1 MSRTEEQ
8 DKVNTICGLVNL
20 TVRCNQDCIFCC
32 DGDVKESGHDLTT
45 DEAKGKILALR
56 SEGADSVTIIGGEPL
71 VRKDI
76 VELVEYARGLG
87 LSVGITSNG
96 TPLTKK
102 LLDGLTRAGL
112 TSIEISMHAVDPQL
126 SRTISQ
132 RSFTPERQVR
142 ALTLLGE
149 LGSDGPGVSINFVMF
164 TANYSE
170 LPAFVEHVADEYPFI
185 EELFINFVD
194 PIGYPAMDNS
204 LVPTYAAVKDSVQ
217 NGLEIAERRGLSFTV
232 DSIPGCILGP
242 YFLYLRATKEM
253 LRGVRYAKDTF
264 RIEDVAPNDDQSQYY
279 RVDACFDCPVSALCP
294 GVNFRYLSI
303 HGDAGIEPLEPSI
316 LSESRFVVH
325 AELSSVDPAVFG
337 DARASGEALSRQRR
351 YRPEPDPQPARPA
364 QAEFAVWTEH
374 RTNNR
379 YPVSDEELGPS
390 APPPGK
396 ELVAFLQHQAPGRAW
411 FVGGEPT
418 LRKDLGRLIRAAVTI
433 GHEAVLVSNGRRF
446 AYDKYARS
454 IVDAGT
460 HRFVVYLHSADA
472 AVHNRLAGDD
482 AFEQTVQGIRNL
494 RRFGANVIVH
504 CVVTGENIDG
514 LEKLVDF
521 CRDQRLG
528 LHLAPV
534 GTDVPR
540 GDELAVPV
548 AQCARR
554 VEEALVYARTSGLDD
569 SRLSFSLLPCCCTAG
584 LKGLEREAL
593 RRLPGYPA
601 VETPATP
608 LPAPCLGCELLDA
621 CSVAAPGVIA
631 LHGAAGLQAP
641 GQLYVADLEMEKKDA
656 LPRFDV
662 EACAAGEQPPG
673 PGPLSALVDRGAVD
687 LELWETASAAEEVE
701 ALAAKNAHG
710 FVLEAGE
717 KAPVTH
723 YLHPACKGCLKLHR
737 CAGVFSSGFGW
748 EDETVG
754 YASTWS
760 KRRQEFRGA
769 LVGGEPDFAQ
779 GYVGRCQASP
789 PSAVARP
796 SVIAPATSPGG
807 EETSSATTRSDP
819 SDGSTGMGLSRVE
832 HVDSWLVARLSTMA
846 PGQRETISGRY
857 PVVWLGAAPQAE
869 LEPPVVPWRLV
880 DLLKGKGAR
889 MHSYD
894 IAAALNQGGW
904 SLTYEKT
911 PDVPPEWYY
920 ERLGTA
926 FILSTCPAS
935 CVMCSV
941 RKLYADR
948 MTPLPTVYRIL
959 EEFRLCGYTRV
970 DYFGGEPTVRDDL
983 AEIIYYATT
992 LDCYSDIITNGIPLT
1007 SEVAAKIAKAG
1018 LSLCMVSLDAPD
1030 PEAHDTIRGVPGGY
1044 DMALSGLNAILEQP
1058 GVEVNI
1064 DTVILAQNY
1073 KIMHRQAELAA
1084 KIGATHVNFFF
1095 CVCGPIAAPKPMWL
1109 TAEQLTEFHSEVLPK
1124 IRETVERCGITF
1136 TLSPDLPEDPDDIK
1150 RISSG
1155 VYNPFFDEPD
1165 LCAGPDDEVY
1175 ITLEGDVYPCTSPT
1189 ILETEHVVGN
1199 IFEKSLIEILRDQ
1212 PMDEFRQVAGH
1223 VDACRMCFRCHI
1235 EPRIETRFE
1244 DARLQLKD
1252 RLRDE
1257 WKKQS

>member
-8 DKVNTICGLVNL
+8 DKENTICGLVNL

-32 DGDVKESGHDLTT
+32 DGDVKESGHDLST
-45 DEAKGKILALR
+45 DQAKEKIEALR
-56 SEGADSVTIIGGEPL
+56 SGGAESVTIIGGEPL

-76 VELVEYARGLG
+76 VELVEYSRGLG

-96 TPLTKK
+96 TPLTEK
-102 LLDGLTRAGL
+102 LLQRLVQAGL
-112 TSIEISMHAVDPQL
+112 TSIEISMHALDTDL
-126 SRTISQ
+126 SRKISQ
-132 RSFTPERQVR
+132 RFFTPDRQAR
-142 ALTLLGE
+142 ALTLLGA
-149 LGSDGPGVSINFVMF
+149 LGTERLGVSINFVLF
-164 TANYSE
+164 SANFHE

-204 LVPTYAAVKDSVQ
+204 LVPTYAEVKASVQ
-217 NGLEIAERRGLSFTV
+217 EGLDTATARGLSFTV

-242 YFLYLRATKEM
+242 YFLFLRATKEK
-253 LRGVRYAKDTF
+253 LQGIQYAKDTF
-264 RIEDVAPNDDQSQYY
+264 RIEDVAANDDQSQYY
-279 RVDACFDCPVSALCP
+279 RVEACFDCPVSGLCP
-294 GVNFRYLSI
+294 GVNFRYLAI
-303 HGDAGIEPLEPSI
+303 HGDAGIEPM
-316 LSESRFVVH
+316 ESSNLTGSRYVVP
-325 AELSSVDPAVFG
+325 AELSSVDPAVFE
-337 DARASGEALSRQRR
+337 DAQAPAEVLSRQRR
-351 YRPEPDPQPARPA
+351 YRSEPEEPAPQPVSSA
-364 QAEFAVWTEH
+364 QSEFAVWVDN

-379 YPVSDEELGPS
+379 YPVSDEELGPP

-396 ELVAFLQHQAPGRAW
+396 EVVAFLQHQRPGRAW

-454 IVDAGT
+454 TVDAGT
-460 HRFVVYLHSADA
+460 HRFVVYLHSAEA
-472 AVHNRLAGDD
+472 EVHNRLVGDE

-494 RRFGANVIVH
+494 RRFGANVTVH
-504 CVVTGENIDG
+504 CLVTRENVHG
-514 LEKLVDF
+514 LEALVDL
-521 CRDQRLG
+521 CLAHRLG

-534 GTDVPR
+534 GTDLPR
-540 GDELAVPV
+540 GAELALPV
-548 AQCARR
+548 AECARR
-554 VEEALVYARTSGLDD
+554 VEEALLYARKSGMED
-569 SRLSFSLLPCCCTAG
+569 SRISFEHLPCCCTAE
-584 LKGLEREAL
+584 LKGLERPAL

-601 VETPATP
+601 VEVPEKP
-608 LPAPCLGCELLDA
+608 QPAPCLGCELLDS

-641 GQLYVADLEMEKKDA
+641 GQLYVADLEMEKQGTF
-656 LPRFDV
+656 PRFDV
-662 EACAAGEQPPG
+662 EACAAGEEPPG
-673 PGPLSALVDRGAVD
+673 PGLKSALVDRLEGD
-687 LELWETASAAEEVE
+687 LEVWETAGMAEDVE
-701 ALAAKNAHG
+701 ALAGKNAHG
-710 FVLEAGE
+710 FVQEAATDG
-717 KAPVTH
+717 PVTH

-737 CAGVFSSGFGW
+737 CAGVFSSSFGW
-748 EDETVG
+748 EDETVS

-760 KRRQEFRGA
+760 KRRQEFRA
-769 LVGGEPDFAQ
+769 AVGGE
-779 GYVGRCQASP
+779 QASP
-789 PSAVARP
+789 PQSSAR
-796 SVIAPATSPGG
+796 SRIASDSSPEG
-807 EETSSATTRSDP
+807 EQTSSATTRAGPHDDSP
-819 SDGSTGMGLSRVE
+819 GFSLSRVE
-832 HVDSWLVARLSTMA
+832 HVDSWLAARLSTMDV
-846 PGQRETISGRY
+846 GERDTVSGRY
-857 PVVWLGAAPQAE
+857 PVVWLGAAPAGS
-869 LEPPVVPWRLV
+869 EPPVVPWKLV
-880 DLLKGKGAR
+880 DLLKGKSAR

-894 IAAALNQGGW
+894 IAAARNGGSW
-904 SLTYEKT
+904 ALTFEKT
-911 PDVPPEWYY
+911 PEIPPEWYY

-1007 SEVAAKIAKAG
+1007 SEVAGKIARAG

-1044 DMALSGLNAILEQP
+1044 DMALAGLNAILEQP

-1073 KIMHRQAELAA
+1073 RIMHRQAELAA

-1109 TAEQLTEFHSEVLPK
+1109 TAEQLTEFHADVLPK
-1124 IRETVERCGITF
+1124 IRETVKRCGITF
-1136 TLSPDLPEDPDDIK
+1136 TLSPDLPEDPDEAAEHIK

-1212 PMDEFRQVAGH
+1212 PMDEFRKVAGH

-1252 RLRDE
+1252 KLREE
-1257 WKKQS
+1257 WRNKS